1 VRQLRQGDAGDDLRP
16 RGWGDLLGLLRFGE
30 QDVSER
36 TQKAWIPIAQQ
47 SPPLNVM
54 IDFARFPMMP
64 GDMEPWFGIGMHD
77 LYFEA
82 MEPQP
87 THWRIRD
94 MPVPIPDP
102 RDTEISRLTARI
114 AKLEKALKPF
124 AAMAPVFPDD
134 TGYVVCRVRACDDLD
149 LKITG
154 ADLHAAARTT
164 LEASGRGG
172 EK

>member
-1 VRQLRQGDAGDDLRP
+1 MKPIETLEELQRECCDWRGIEDPCKTCGGSGTRAYGSTSTWHGGVGGQMITNGVCDKCWGSGDAHRP
-16 RGWGDLLGLLRFGE
+16 WPSRRKME
-30 QDVSER
+30 SQAA
-36 TQKAWIPIAQQ
+36 T
-47 SPPLNVM
+47 
-54 IDFARFPMMP
+54 ID
-64 GDMEPWFGIGMHD
+64 
-77 LYFEA
+77 
-82 MEPQP
+82 
-87 THWRIRD
+87 
-94 MPVPIPDP
+94 
-102 RDTEISRLTARI
+102 RLTARI